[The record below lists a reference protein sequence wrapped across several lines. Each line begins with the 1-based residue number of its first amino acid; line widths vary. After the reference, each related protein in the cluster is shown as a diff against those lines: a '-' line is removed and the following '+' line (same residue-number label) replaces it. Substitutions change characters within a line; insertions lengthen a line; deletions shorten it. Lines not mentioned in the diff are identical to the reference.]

1 MARPD
6 ITRAEIERRLAV
18 RLGRQALLTR
28 AAPPAPQFD
37 VLLEEAV
44 LRRGVAAEQLRHLIR
59 VSRQPNVSLR
69 VIPLAGGLHR
79 GNMTSGTF
87 TILEFEGG
95 AEPSIIYSDSLTLY
109 LDKPAEVAA
118 YGEAWDIM
126 ESPALAEAQSRK
138 LMASIAEELT

>member
-1 MARPD
+1 MNAHRYGLDRATASRASRSSGAADARHHPLRSS
-6 ITRAEIERRLAV
+6 TFCLRRLSCGEV
-18 RLGRQALLTR
+18 
-28 AAPPAPQFD
+28 D
-37 VLLEEAV
+37 
-44 LRRGVAAEQLRHLIR
+44 AEQLQHLIR

-95 AEPSIIYSDSLTLY
+95 AEPSIVYSDSLTGALY
-109 LDKPAEVAA
+109 LDKPAEVAT

-126 ESPALAEAQSRK
+126 ENPALTEAQSRK